1 MRTMVSH
8 RRPLPSP
15 LRRRLLQAM
24 VASGLVASVER
35 NLALAQSAADY
46 KALVCLF
53 LAGGNDGENTL
64 IRNDTAGYQ
73 QYAAV
78 RTPGSGINI
87 PQAQLA
93 PIQPLNLT
101 TPYGFHPACA
111 PLKTMFDQRRL
122 AVLANVGVLAQPSAR
137 AGLENGSTRRP
148 ANLFS
153 HSDQELS
160 LQSADASGFTR
171 TGWGG
176 RLADRLEASTPQSLF
191 PALTSIN
198 ALKTWTAGQTSIPLT
213 VPDGPWFTMFG
224 SMRGNFDVLRDA
236 ALREILAASR
246 TNIYDDVAQVLA
258 EEGLAASSVVFPI
271 LNNQQ
276 SIVAPHFAS
285 INSQVGRQLKVI
297 AMMIEG
303 RAQTGVR
310 RQVFFANHGPYDT
323 HGGQAGLH
331 HSLLDGLSRA
341 LVAFDAAM
349 NALGVSSQVTT
360 FTLSEFGRTFK
371 PAANAGTD
379 HGWGNYAFMM
389 GGAVRGGQFYG
400 TVPNH
405 ALDGPDD
412 LGKDGRWIPT
422 TSIETYGATLVRWL
436 GVAEGDLPYIFP
448 NLGAFAVKDLGMFA

>member
-1 MRTMVSH
+1 MKPTMST
-8 RRPLPSP
+8 RRPLASP

-53 LAGGNDGENTL
+53 QSGGNDGENTL
-64 IRNDTAGYQ
+64 IRHDAAGYQ

-78 RTPGSGINI
+78 RTPASGINV
-87 PQAQLA
+87 PQALLA
-93 PIQPLNLT
+93 PIQPLNLA

-111 PLKTMFDQRRL
+111 PLKTLFDQKRL
-122 AVLANVGVLAQPSAR
+122 AVLANVGVLAQPSLR
-137 AGLENGSTRRP
+137 AGLENGSTKRP

-153 HSDQELS
+153 HPDQELA
-160 LQSADASGFTR
+160 LQSADSNGFTR

-176 RLADRLEASTPQSLF
+176 RLADRLEAAAPQSLF

-198 ALKTWTAGQTSIPLT
+198 ALKTWTAGFTSIPLT

-224 SMRGNFDVLRDA
+224 SAHGAFDVLRDA
-236 ALREILAASR
+236 ALREILALPRA
-246 TNIYDDVAQVLA
+246 NIYDDVAQILA
-258 EEGLAASSVVFPI
+258 EEGLSASSVVFPI
-271 LNNQQ
+271 LNNPQ
-276 SIVAPHFAS
+276 SIVAPHFATIS
-285 INSQVGRQLKVI
+285 TPVGRQLKVI
-297 AMMIEG
+297 AMLIEG
-303 RAQTGVR
+303 RAQTGLR
-310 RQVFFANHGPYDT
+310 RQVFFANQGPYDT
-323 HGGQAGLH
+323 HGNQAGEH
-331 HSLLDGLSRA
+331 HALLNDLSRA
-341 LVAFDAAM
+341 LAAFDAAM

-379 HGWGNYAFMM
+379 HGWGNYAFVM

-412 LGKDGRWIPT
+412 LGKEGRWIPT
-422 TSIETYGATLVRWL
+422 TSVETYGATLVRWL
-436 GVAEGDLPYIFP
+436 GVAEADLPYIFP
-448 NLGAFAVKDLGMFA
+448 NLGAFPVKDLGILS